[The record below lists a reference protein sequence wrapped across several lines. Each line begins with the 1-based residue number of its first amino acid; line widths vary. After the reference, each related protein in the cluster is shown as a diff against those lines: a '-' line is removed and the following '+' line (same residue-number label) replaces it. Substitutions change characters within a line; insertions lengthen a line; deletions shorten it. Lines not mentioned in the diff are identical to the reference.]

1 MAQFNSLNV
10 KLSNSKLHKLKLATG
25 NATKVALKP
34 FLNMFGPSHDEA
46 HFSFKWLPTHI
57 QVSKRR
63 KAFANNQSA
72 NINLLT
78 DKLPKTVQSAEFLG
92 RYLRPSLKTG
102 LLLMKSALKP
112 VAKNVLI
119 RLGLTQQ
126 VHQMETQIFLK
137 NSWIGDDNINNFKLK
152 NERHH
157 ESS

>member
-1 MAQFNSLNV
+1 
-10 KLSNSKLHKLKLATG
+10 
-25 NATKVALKP
+25 
-34 FLNMFGPSHDEA
+34 MFGPSHDEA

-57 QVSKRR
+57 QVSKPR

-78 DKLPKTVQSAEFLG
+78 DKFPKTVQSAEFLG

-119 RLGLTQQ
+119 RFGLTASASDGDADIL
-126 VHQMETQIFLK
+126 EKFLD
-137 NSWIGDDNINNFKLK
+137 WGWQ
-152 NERHH
+152 H
-157 ESS
+157 

>member
-10 KLSNSKLHKLKLATG
+10 KLSNSKLHKLKSATG

-34 FLNMFGPSHDEA
+34 FLTMFGPSHDEA
-46 HFSFKWLPTHI
+46 HFSFKWLPTHRK
-57 QVSKRR
+57 VSKPR

-78 DKLPKTVQSAEFLG
+78 DKFPKTVQSAEFLG

-119 RLGLTQQ
+119 RFGLTASASDGDADIL
-126 VHQMETQIFLK
+126 EKFLD
-137 NSWIGDDNINNFKLK
+137 WGWQ
-152 NERHH
+152 H
-157 ESS
+157 

>member
-10 KLSNSKLHKLKLATG
+10 KLSNSKLHKLKSATG
-25 NATKVALKP
+25 NATKAALKP
-34 FLNMFGPSHDEA
+34 FLTMFGPSHDEA

-57 QVSKRR
+57 QVSKPR

-78 DKLPKTVQSAEFLG
+78 DKFPKTVQSAEFLG

-102 LLLMKSALKP
+102 LLLMKCALKP

-119 RLGLTQQ
+119 RFGLIASASDGDADIL
-126 VHQMETQIFLK
+126 EKFLD
-137 NSWIGDDNINNFKLK
+137 WGWQ
-152 NERHH
+152 H
-157 ESS
+157 

>member
-10 KLSNSKLHKLKLATG
+10 KLSNSKLHKLKSATG
-25 NATKVALKP
+25 NATKVALKT
-34 FLNMFGPSHDEA
+34 FLTMFGPSHDEA

-57 QVSKRR
+57 QVSKPR

-78 DKLPKTVQSAEFLG
+78 DKFPKTVQSAEFLG

-119 RLGLTQQ
+119 RFGLTASASDGDADIL
-126 VHQMETQIFLK
+126 EKFLD
-137 NSWIGDDNINNFKLK
+137 WGWQ
-152 NERHH
+152 H
-157 ESS
+157 